1 MAQTE
6 EKIDGCALRF
16 LLYRPKRVEAPIP
29 LMLFLHGA
37 GERGDDLSAVSKHGI
52 PKRAAQGD
60 DLPFIAVS
68 PQCPAESWWTA
79 HLAELSAL
87 LDAVKGRHPVDPD
100 RVYLTGLSMGG
111 YGTWALAAQS
121 PETFAAAA
129 PICGGGDP
137 ETAPKLINLPI
148 WAFHGA
154 KDEVVPLERSEAMV
168 DAVKQAGGNVQL
180 TVYPEAGHDSWTETY
195 DNPEL
200 YAWFLR
206 HKRV

>member
-1 MAQTE
+1 MPQTE
-6 EKIDGCALRF
+6 QQIEGCPLRF
-16 LLYRPKRVEAPIP
+16 LLHQPTEGEPP
-29 LMLFLHGA
+29 LPLILFLHGA
-37 GERGDDLSAVSKHGI
+37 GERGDDLSAVLKHGV
-52 PKRAAQGD
+52 PKLAAQD
-60 DLPFIAVS
+60 DAFPFIAVS
-68 PQCPAESWWTA
+68 PQCPAESWWTK

-87 LDAVKGRHPVDPD
+87 LDAVKERHPVDLD

-137 ETAPKLINLPI
+137 ETAPKLVNLPI

-154 KDEVVPLERSEAMV
+154 KDEVVPLERTEAMV
-168 DAVKQAGGNVQL
+168 DAVKQAGGNIQL

-206 HKRV
+206 HKRA